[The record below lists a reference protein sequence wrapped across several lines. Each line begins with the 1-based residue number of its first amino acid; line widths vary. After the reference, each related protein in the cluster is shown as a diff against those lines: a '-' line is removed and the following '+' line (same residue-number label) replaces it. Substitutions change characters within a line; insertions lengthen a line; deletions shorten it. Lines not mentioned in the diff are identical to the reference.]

1 MMKPSFPRPTSAAA
15 TLSLALGVLL
25 LSACSS
31 TPKTPDWQL
40 EAKGAMDRS
49 VAAYLEGNSR
59 IEAAEL
65 TRARTQLSSTGRAD
79 AVAGAELLHCAARV
93 ASLVFEPCA
102 GFEAL
107 RMDATEAQ
115 RVYADYLCGQVAP
128 AKIAL
133 LPASQQAAAGRS
145 ADDGKPLQGI
155 DDPLSLLV
163 AAGVLL
169 ETGKAN
175 PATITQAVD
184 AASSQGWRRPLLAW
198 LGVQAQRATQAGQTA
213 EAERVQRRIKLVQ
226 NEALVPK

>member
-1 MMKPSFPRPTSAAA
+1 MMKPPFPRSFTATS
-15 TLSLALGVLL
+15 TLALGMLL
-25 LSACSS
+25 LSACSN
-31 TPKTPDWQL
+31 TPKAPDWQL

-49 VAAYLEGNSR
+49 VAAYLEGNTR
-59 IEAAEL
+59 IESAEL

-79 AVAGAELLHCAARV
+79 AMAGAELLHCAARV
-93 ASLVFEPCA
+93 ASLVFEPCTA
-102 GFEAL
+102 FEAL
-107 RMDATEAQ
+107 RIDAPEAQ
-115 RVYADYLCGQVAP
+115 RAYADYLRGQLAP
-128 AKIAL
+128 TKVAL
-133 LPASQQAAAGRS
+133 LPTSQQAAAGRS

-198 LGVQAQRATQAGQTA
+198 LGVQALRAALAGQIS
-213 EAERVQRRIKLVQ
+213 EAERLQRRIKLVQ
-226 NEALVPK
+226 NETAATR